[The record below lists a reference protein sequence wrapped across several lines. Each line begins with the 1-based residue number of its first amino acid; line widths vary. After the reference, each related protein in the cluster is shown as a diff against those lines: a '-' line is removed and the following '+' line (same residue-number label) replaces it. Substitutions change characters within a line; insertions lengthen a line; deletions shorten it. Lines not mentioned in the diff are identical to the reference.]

1 MHVHLYWPVFILWV
15 TVSSLYFLHVSQ
27 IPPAFLV
34 TNLPFVWKI
43 KVDKNALVWSNKTK
57 PLQLKSNV
65 NSLKKR

>member
-43 KVDKNALVWSNKTK
+43 KVDKNALVWSNKNKTITT
-57 PLQLKSNV
+57 
-65 NSLKKR
+65 